1 MSWTEASDTCSLL
14 TAAAQYRHLTPSDVE
29 ILLPVDRLEGACCHI
44 VDLLAIYAS
53 STLLLSG
60 VSRRVLV
67 DGESFVDAVFAVAG
81 QG

>member
-1 MSWTEASDTCSLL
+1 MKGYCSLNSHSARCTVL
-14 TAAAQYRHLTPSDVE
+14 LDRHRHLCV
-29 ILLPVDRLEGACCHI
+29 RMHI